1 MNPKLELGD
10 VQETALIPLACRAL
24 ETKRKH
30 PRIIDPMAVQIMQEL
45 HPDVKKY
52 DKTITHECVVARTIL
67 FDETV
72 TALIQ
77 KYPNAL
83 CINLGC
89 GLDDRYSR
97 VDNQMIIWIDVD
109 FPDMIRV
116 RKKVYEDTNRRKM
129 VSVSVLETDWVNK

>member
-1 MNPKLELGD
+1 MCG
-10 VQETALIPLACRAL
+10 
-24 ETKRKH
+24 H
-30 PRIIDPMAVQIMQEL
+30 S
-45 HPDVKKY
+45 
-52 DKTITHECVVARTIL
+52 IL

-77 KYPNAL
+77 KYSNAL

-109 FPDMIRV
+109 LPDMIRV
-116 RKKVYEDTNRRKM
+116 RKKVFEDTNRRKM
-129 VSVSVLETDWVNK
+129 VSGSVLETDWVNK